1 MGDQARHRPI
11 RLVATAILTNQPSK
25 GKSMNK
31 TVTTL
36 SKAMLVGTILAFGVG
51 CAGTDTRESTG
62 EYVDSVALTTK
73 VKTALAQGQGAMSLI
88 DVQVE
93 TFGDTV
99 QLSGFVDSQADK
111 DMAGQIAA
119 EVNGVVNLQNAIALK
134 SES

>member
-1 MGDQARHRPI
+1 
-11 RLVATAILTNQPSK
+11 
-25 GKSMNK
+25 MNK